1 MFESLPTSQ
10 TMSARWT
17 HAALVALL
25 SHGLVIAAAVT
36 STASPPAATRPI
48 SRDTIRLEIADVAE
62 VSHSYT
68 EEFIP
73 APPRVPDIRMNAP
86 EFQAPRLNFSLPGH
100 AETSRTPLHQSPGR
114 SALSQD
120 SLPSIFSATEVDEA
134 PALMAEIHPRYPEG
148 LRRAGVSGLVEV
160 QYVVGTDGMIDKR
173 TIRVLG
179 SSHLAFSLAALHAL
193 LDARFKPARRGGR
206 AEAVLVQQTFRFGF
220 Q

>member
-25 SHGLVIAAAVT
+25 SHGLVIAAAVA

-100 AETSRTPLHQSPGR
+100 AETSRTLSTRALDDPRFRRTPCRR
-114 SALSQD
+114 SSV
-120 SLPSIFSATEVDEA
+120 LPKWTK
-134 PALMAEIHPRYPEG
+134 
-148 LRRAGVSGLVEV
+148 LR
-160 QYVVGTDGMIDKR
+160 
-173 TIRVLG
+173 
-179 SSHLAFSLAALHAL
+179 H
-193 LDARFKPARRGGR
+193 
-206 AEAVLVQQTFRFGF
+206 
-220 Q
+220 